1 MEEGWGGTL
10 FIIDVCQ
17 TQKGI
22 WLEGSR
28 NWAETNL
35 APAQKA
41 GKKLVAIEV
50 VKERG
55 DEGSDPALHVPP
67 ISSRL
72 FLPPSSVE

>member
-1 MEEGWGGTL
+1 M
-10 FIIDVCQ
+10 FARRR
-17 TQKGI
+17 KGSD
-22 WLEGSR
+22 WKELGR
-28 NWAETNL
+28 AETNL

-41 GKKLVAIEV
+41 GKKLVAVEV

-55 DEGSDPALHVPP
+55 DEGSDPALHVLP